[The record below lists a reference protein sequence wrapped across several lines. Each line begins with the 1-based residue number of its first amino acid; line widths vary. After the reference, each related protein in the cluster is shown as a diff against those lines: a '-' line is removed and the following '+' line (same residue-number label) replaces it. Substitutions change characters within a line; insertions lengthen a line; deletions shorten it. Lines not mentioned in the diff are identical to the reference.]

1 MLISELKPKEEIL
14 GNLRPGEG
22 VFLLACGGCAEVS
35 GAGGEKAL
43 RELSSLLGEAGHPV
57 KGALEIPFLCNK
69 ALVGL
74 RLARWR
80 EMVEAADTLVVASC
94 GVGVQA
100 VASVVDKP
108 VLPASNTLTYG
119 AFQGVWP
126 AEERCARCGD
136 CVLAETG
143 GICPLTVCPKGLL
156 HGPCGGSNQGECE
169 LEPGRPCGWQRIY
182 ERLVALGRQDLLEKF
197 RPPKDRRRAGD
208 VPLSRRRSTL
218 WDLEY
223 WEEGDALS

>member
-14 GNLRPGEG
+14 GGLRAGER
-22 VFLLACGGCAEVS
+22 VFLLACGGCAEAS

-43 RELSSLLGEAGHPV
+43 HELSALLPAAGHPV
-57 KGALEIPFLCNK
+57 TGALELPFLCNK

-74 RLARWR
+74 RLARLR
-80 EMVEAADTLVVASC
+80 ERVEEADALLVASC

-100 VASVVDKP
+100 VAAVVGKP
-108 VLPASNTLTYG
+108 VLPVANTLTYG

-126 AEERCARCGD
+126 AEERCARCGE

-156 HGPCGGSNQGECE
+156 HGPCGGSYQGECE
-169 LEPGRPCGWQRIY
+169 LERGRPCGWQRIY
-182 ERLVALGRQDLLEKF
+182 ERLSGLGRLDLFEKF
-197 RPPKDRRRAGD
+197 RPPKDRRRALD
-208 VPLSRRRSTL
+208 VPLSRRRTSL
-218 WDLEY
+218 WDLEFG
-223 WEEGDALS
+223 EE